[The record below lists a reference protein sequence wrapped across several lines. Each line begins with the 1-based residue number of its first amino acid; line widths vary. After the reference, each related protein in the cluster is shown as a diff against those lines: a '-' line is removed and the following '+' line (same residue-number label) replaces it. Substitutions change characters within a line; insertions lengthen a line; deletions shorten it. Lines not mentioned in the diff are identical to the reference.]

1 MELIFQSNQ
10 NHTNLM
16 VFKNTLSINELKNKT
31 QLTTQEK
38 SKLDLLK
45 SEKRKK
51 EWLGIRFAIQK
62 KFGNDV
68 EIKYKGKKPFIDKK
82 KYFSISHSG
91 NLLAFFSSNKY
102 SIGIDIEKISNKIE
116 SFLYKFIHDQ
126 EKIFLT
132 NDNHLLATHL
142 IWCAKEAIYKSYG
155 LGGLIFNKEMIISN
169 INYKKNTA
177 QGFLIK
183 NKITENYS
191 IHFKKLDSYLL
202 VFAIKT

>member
-10 NHTNLM
+10 NYTDVM
-16 VFKNTLSINELKNKT
+16 VFNNTLSIKELKNKT

-38 SKLDLLK
+38 SKLKLLK

-51 EWLGIRFAIQK
+51 EWLGTRFVIQK
-62 KFGNDV
+62 KFGTNV
-68 EIKYKGKKPFIDKK
+68 EIKYKGKKPFINNK

-91 NLLAFFSSNKY
+91 SLLAFFSSNKY
-102 SIGIDIEKISNKIE
+102 CIGIDIEKISNKIE
-116 SFLYKFIHDQ
+116 SFSHKFIHDE

-132 NDNHLLATHL
+132 KDNHLLTTQL
-142 IWCAKEAIYKSYG
+142 IWCAKEAIYKSHG

-177 QGFLIK
+177 RGFLIK
-183 NKITENYS
+183 NKIIENYS